1 MFRELYIHVPFC
13 LKKCDYC
20 AFYSIENSTAALR
33 ERWLDRIIFDLELH
47 RDRLQDLQS
56 VYFGGGTPTLPD
68 TDFLERMFHRILRSG
83 IIGLQRDAEITSEA
97 NPETINGEKAALLTR
112 YVNRISMGVQ
122 SFHPEKRAVLGRR
135 PASAEHVFTAVEHL
149 RKNGLANL
157 GFDLMYAVPGETLED
172 WTADLRQA
180 AALAPEHLSAYA
192 LTPEE
197 RTPYAD
203 RHGLKPPDDEL
214 SSAMWHR
221 AGALRKI
228 GNEYGATT
236 GRNRRCGWFDA
247 PVVRKAAVVNGL
259 THLAITKLDVLD
271 TFDTIKICTHYEC
284 DGEKIENFPNQ
295 LSKVGR
301 CVPVYEEMPG
311 WKCLC
316 LCDFASLLADLN
328 HVSAKSGRDTGK
340 VEPIGAL
347 KNSVPV
353 KICGSSLG
361 NCRVC
366 AIVNA
371 NAASL

>member
-83 IIGLQRDAEITSEA
+83 IIGLQRNAEITSEA

-180 AALAPEHLSAYA
+180 AVLAPEHLSAYA

-221 AGALRKI
+221 AGEILQ
-228 GNEYGATT
+228 EQ
-236 GRNRRCGWFDA
+236 
-247 PVVRKAAVVNGL
+247 GL
-259 THLAITKLDVLD
+259 TRYEISNYAKPGFEAKHNCHVWQGQTYLGLGPSATS
-271 TFDTIKICTHYEC
+271 FDGTDRWTE
-284 DGEKIENFPNQ
+284 P
-295 LSKVGR
+295 
-301 CVPVYEEMPG
+301 
-311 WKCLC
+311 
-316 LCDFASLLADLN
+316 ADLN
-328 HVSAKSGRDTGK
+328 AWIERTEAPETDRIPREKRLREMLIMGLRQVNGWTRSQFRRAVNSDEEADWMRLAGPELLSLQRTGLLT
-340 VEPIGAL
+340 VNEEL
-347 KNSVPV
+347 
-353 KICGSSLG
+353 
-361 NCRVC
+361 CRPTETGLEFWNEI
-366 AIVNA
+366 AEQLI
-371 NAASL
+371 